1 MVDQSYTPQQTY
13 EASDAGETAVRRWR
27 ARYLSEKEGKILA
40 NTQAITPEQIEIQ
53 QLKQRIK

>member
-40 NTQAITPEQIEIQ
+40 NTQAITPEQI
-53 QLKQRIK
+53 